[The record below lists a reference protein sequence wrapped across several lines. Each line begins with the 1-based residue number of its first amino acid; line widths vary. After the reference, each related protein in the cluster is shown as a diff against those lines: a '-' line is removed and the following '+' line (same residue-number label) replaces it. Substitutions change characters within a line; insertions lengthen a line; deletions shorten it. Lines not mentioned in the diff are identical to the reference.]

1 MRRLRLI
8 LVLAFATCGSVAGA
22 TPEPVATAAQPSRKP
37 DVRYDPSP
45 PRVVRAMLRLAG
57 VTAADIVYDLGSGD
71 GRVPIAAA
79 SHHGARGV
87 GIEIDPS
94 LVDRARAN
102 AGRAGVADRVTF
114 REGDLF
120 KADIRD
126 ATVVTL
132 FLLPT
137 VNLQLR
143 PKLLAELKPGTRVV
157 SHYHDMGD
165 WKPTRKI
172 TVDYRPVYLWVVPE
186 AAAGAR

>member
-1 MRRLRLI
+1 MRRL
-8 LVLAFATCGSVAGA
+8 VLFLALALAACGPVAGA
-22 TPEPVATAAQPSRKP
+22 SAEPAAVPVRPTHKP

-45 PRVVRAMLRLAG
+45 PRVVRAMLNLAA
-57 VTAADIVYDLGSGD
+57 VTATDVVSDLGSGD

-79 SHHGARGV
+79 ADHGARGV

-94 LVDRARAN
+94 LVARARAN
-102 AGRAGVADRVTF
+102 AERAGVADRVTF

-120 KADIRD
+120 KADIGD

-132 FLLPT
+132 FLSPT

-165 WKPTRKI
+165 WKPARKI

-186 AAAGAR
+186 VAPDR